1 MNRTRMGLV
10 GAAMIS
16 LVAVGCQNKMHDENL
31 ALHKQNQELQ
41 QQNDQLR
48 GNQAD
53 PNQIAQLQGQIAERD
68 AKINDLQNQ
77 LRQPAPAAPG
87 QPAET
92 SSDLAGIE
100 VTRDVRAG
108 TVTVNLPGD
117 VLFPSGR
124 AELKD
129 TARVTLNK
137 VVNAIQKDYPG
148 KMIYVDGYA
157 DTDPVSKTKDKWKD
171 NLDLSAARARTVA
184 TYLETKGIPSSRVVP
199 RGMNTSNPKKSK
211 DASRRVEIVVAT
223 RS

>member
-1 MNRTRMGLV
+1 MGLLGV
-10 GAAMIS
+10 ALTS

-31 ALHKQNQELQ
+31 AMRKQNLELQ
-41 QQNDQLR
+41 DRLNAAEAQK
-48 GNQAD
+48 GD
-53 PNQIAQLQGQIAERD
+53 PNQVAQLQSQIAERD
-68 AKINDLQNQ
+68 AKINELQSQ

-117 VLFPSGR
+117 VLFLSGK
-124 AELKD
+124 ADLKD

-137 VVNAIQKDYPG
+137 VVSAIQKDYAG

-157 DTDPVSKTKDKWKD
+157 DTDPVNKTKDKWKD
-171 NLDLSAARARTVA
+171 NLDLSAARARSVA
-184 TYLETKGIPSSRVVP
+184 QYIETKGIPTSRVVP
-199 RGMNTSNPKKSK
+199 RGMNTSNPKRSK

>member
-1 MNRTRMGLV
+1 MGLLGV
-10 GAAMIS
+10 ALTS

-31 ALHKQNQELQ
+31 AMRKQNLELQ
-41 QQNDQLR
+41 DRLSSAEAQK
-48 GNQAD
+48 GD
-53 PNQIAQLQGQIAERD
+53 PNQVAALQSQIAERD
-68 AKINDLQNQ
+68 AKINDLQSQ
-77 LRQPAPAAPG
+77 LRQPAPATPG
-87 QPAET
+87 QPAEAT

-100 VTRDVRAG
+100 VTRDVKAG
-108 TVTVNLPGD
+108 TITVNLPGD
-117 VLFPSGR
+117 VLFPSGK

-137 VVNAIQKDYPG
+137 VVSAIQKDYAG

-171 NLDLSAARARTVA
+171 NLDLSAARARSVA
-184 TYLETKGIPSSRVVP
+184 TYIETKGIPSTRVVP
-199 RGMNTSNPKKSK
+199 RGMNTSNPKRSK